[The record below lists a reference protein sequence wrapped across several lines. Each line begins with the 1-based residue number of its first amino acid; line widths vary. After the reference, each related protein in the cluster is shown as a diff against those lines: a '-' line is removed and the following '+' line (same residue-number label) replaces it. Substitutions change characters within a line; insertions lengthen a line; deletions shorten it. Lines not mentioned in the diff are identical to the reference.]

1 MARQRWFGA
10 MAASEDSDLDHE
22 FVATALR
29 YLLEREPTNS
39 EVEDGLQRL
48 SAGLDPRK
56 YLLEM
61 TSSPEA
67 KVKALA
73 KSEAPLFVPPGHYY
87 SPVVNMKVLRESWA
101 GYFLHGALNEVDY
114 QIEKQFEFFKKISK
128 HFGKI
133 EFPVQQSSEFRYFF
147 ENDFYSYGDALVLCG
162 IITEFRP
169 RRIIEVGSGYSS
181 AVILD
186 TLDRTELSTACI
198 FVDPYPDRLISLLRP
213 TDKSRAS
220 IFELPVQFVDLEVFR
235 KLQSND
241 ILFLDTTHVLKSG
254 SDVVHELFQV
264 LPCLEPG
271 VIVHFHDVFDL
282 FEYPDQWV
290 LSDNRSWNEIYAL
303 RAFLANNS
311 KYEIVLLN
319 DAVAKNFGAE
329 AFSISPEFMIN
340 PGGGLWLRK
349 VF

>member
-1 MARQRWFGA
+1 MRVLWKLIAST
-10 MAASEDSDLDHE
+10 ASELDRQ
-22 FVATALR
+22 FVTASLR
-29 YLLEREPTNS
+29 HLLEREPTEA
-39 EVEDGLQRL
+39 EVEGGSRRL
-48 SAGLDPRK
+48 AAGLDPRTF
-56 YLLEM
+56 LLELA
-61 TSSPEA
+61 SSPEA
-67 KVKALA
+67 KLNGRL

-87 SPVVNMKVLRESWA
+87 SPVVNVSELRDSR
-101 GYFLHGALNEVDY
+101 GSFRTYGDLNEIDY
-114 QIEKQFEFFKKISK
+114 QLEKQFDFFKRISR
-128 HFGKI
+128 HFGSI
-133 EFPVQQSSEFRYFF
+133 RFPIQQGPEFRYFF
-147 ENDFYSYGDALVLCG
+147 ENDFYSYGDALVLSG

-169 RRIIEVGSGYSS
+169 KRIIEVGSGFSS

-186 TLDRTELSTACI
+186 TLDWNEFATSCV
-198 FVDPYPDRLISLLRP
+198 FVDPYPDRLKSLLRP
-213 TDKSRAS
+213 NDIARVT
-220 IFELPVQFVDLEVFR
+220 ILELAVQRVDLGAFR
-235 KLQSND
+235 ELRADD

-254 SDVVHELFQV
+254 SDVVYELFQI

-271 VIVHFHDVFDL
+271 VIIHFHDVFDL

-311 KYEIVLLN
+311 RYEIVLLN

-329 AFSISPEFMIN
+329 VSSISPDFMKN